1 MSLIPT
7 AWCFNVKCIVG
18 GIFWGK
24 SFSIHGVINKNIP
37 RSLNRHRVYWFI
49 RTGAVNMPV
58 LNTGNYLKTMVW
70 YSA

>member
-1 MSLIPT
+1 
-7 AWCFNVKCIVG
+7 
-18 GIFWGK
+18 
-24 SFSIHGVINKNIP
+24 
-37 RSLNRHRVYWFI
+37 YWFI